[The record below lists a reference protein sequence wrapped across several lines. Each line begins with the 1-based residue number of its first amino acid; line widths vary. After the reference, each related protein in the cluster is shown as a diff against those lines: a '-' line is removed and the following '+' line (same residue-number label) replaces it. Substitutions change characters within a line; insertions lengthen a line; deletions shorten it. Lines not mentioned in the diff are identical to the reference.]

1 MKITIHLFAFLRDQL
16 GPSVTIE
23 VAPTTTFAKLKEQ
36 VIALDPLVKETVLN
50 SRVAVNQ
57 AFVVNTVLR
66 LQATDE
72 VALIPPVS
80 GG

>member
-23 VAPTTTFAKLKEQ
+23 VAPTTTLAKLKEQ
-36 VIALDPLVKETVLN
+36 VIALDPLAKETVLN